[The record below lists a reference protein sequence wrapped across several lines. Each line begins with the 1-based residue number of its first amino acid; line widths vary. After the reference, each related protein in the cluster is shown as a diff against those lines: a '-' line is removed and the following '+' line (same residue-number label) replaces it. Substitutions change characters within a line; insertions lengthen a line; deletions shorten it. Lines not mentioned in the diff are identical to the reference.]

1 MKFTTKQDIEAPVAF
16 VFKSLSDFA
25 GWERAAMRRG
35 AEVERTDRLSQIGAG
50 LSWKALFSYRGRPR
64 QLDLQLVTFE
74 GPTHLAFAGQSK
86 AVEGTARVEM
96 MEMSSRRTRIH
107 VVAEV
112 IPRSLAA
119 RLFLQSL
126 RLARARVDR
135 KFEQRIAQMAADI
148 EHRYRANPRA

>member
-1 MKFTTKQDIEAPVAF
+1 MKFTTKQDIEAPAAF

-50 LSWKALFSYRGRPR
+50 LSWKALFSYRGRSR

-86 AVEGTARVEM
+86 AVEGTARVDM

-112 IPRSLAA
+112 TPRSLAA

>member
-16 VFKSLSDFA
+16 VFKSLSDFD

-35 AEVERTDRLSQIGAG
+35 AEVERTDRLTQAGAG
-50 LSWKALFSYRGRPR
+50 MSWRSLFSYRGRPR
-64 QLDLQLVTFE
+64 QLDLQLLSYE
-74 GPTHLAFAGQSK
+74 SPAQLGFAGQSA
-86 AVEGTARVEM
+86 AVEGTARVDM

-112 IPRSLAA
+112 TPRSLAA

-135 KFEQRIAQMAADI
+135 KFEQRVAQMASDI
-148 EHRYRANPRA
+148 EQRYRANPRG